1 MASSSSK
8 LGSHQPS
15 RSISLPSRLNPK
27 SQGIETQLNKLKTQC
42 DFSFSSRETPIG
54 SDTIQSSLTSLAELY
69 ASTKELI
76 HSPLTQ
82 QALLQ
87 NHSRQTMEETLDTS
101 IGLLDACCAAREL
114 LLGMKENVQSL
125 QSALRRKVV
134 GDSSIESNV
143 QTYIN
148 FRKNARKEV
157 SKSLKALKTMQKNN
171 NLSSIHFVHDQPLQ
185 MVTKVLSELS
195 NIAISIFGAMFV
207 FLSMPKIINGWSLIS
222 KLMPLSSDKGHKI
235 FNEVGSV
242 DITLLSLQTQMRKND
257 TKIDVE
263 IVQKRLESVD
273 GCVNVFEARLDC
285 LFRSSLVGLA
295 ELYSC
300 VEELIASPSTQQ
312 ALLAPTKHGK
322 VVEQALESSITLLD
336 TTNIARDLM
345 VTMKEQVQSLQ
356 SAFRRKG
363 RDSSIETSI
372 QTYLCFRKKAKK
384 DIAKCLGGLKRMETK
399 SIVSQQQGLEDLSIV
414 EKTLRETTSITISI
428 LKTLLKF
435 ILAIPTTTNGWSLLS
450 KVVKMKSLSY
460 NDQKEEKKNKKI
472 VNLVESVDLFL
483 HSLMK
488 NIQSNE
494 VEMSQRMLLDLD
506 SSSEA
511 IVVGLNTINPG
522 DVVASVGLSVQQS
535 TSSGRE
541 GYRTYKS
548 LPVFTKTKKNPSL
561 KIAKTKPNMAINKL
575 SVRSISL
582 PTRPHPTTTRIE
594 QQLHKIQALEFE
606 VATSSSSSFFKGLLF
621 ELEELYECVDDLLQ
635 MGSTQQVL
643 SQNQH
648 EKSLEDLLEASLRLL
663 DLCGITRDVLLQ
675 TKQHVGAL
683 QSTLRRRKGDP
694 IMEINITTYNCFRKK
709 MKKEVKKLTFAMKQV
724 SKKFESSQTQILS
737 EENDHLCAVMRAL
750 RQVCAMNSSIF
761 QSLFMYLIM
770 TPNKVSKWSLV
781 SKLVN
786 KSSAVACEE
795 KLLECGNELESVD
808 IALSSL
814 LCCNYDDLKLKIAQ
828 KRSEDLEMSIDG
840 LENVRSHPTTQ
851 KVEQELNKIN
861 LIINKEISSSTTT
874 SSSSL
879 CNSLSSLKDLYG
891 QLEDLLSLPL
901 TRQALAQ
908 HQQHKWVNEL
918 VDDSLSYLDI
928 CHNTND
934 VVSMLKQNVKDLQSA
949 IRRAKVLES
958 DYDDHSSI
966 ETSVSAYFALR
977 KKMKKSS
984 NIFGQLVTK
993 NCNFPLNLDTH
1004 LSAVVRV
1011 LRETSL
1017 VTSSIL
1023 GSLSLF
1029 LSTPLW
1035 KPKTS
1040 RWSLVSI
1047 MVQKGYYGNNHH
1059 HHHHVMNEFEGL
1071 DMAMNGLL
1079 SCDENGNDEKIEDVL
1094 KKLEALEVA
1103 MEGLE
1108 NGLEGLFRLFLHN
1121 RVCLLNKKNIL
1132 YSAMTVDTKK
1142 IMKFGLSLF
1151 RRGFNSSKCKT
1162 AAKMAVAR
1170 IKLLKNKRQVVVKQ
1184 MRRDIAL
1191 LLQSGQD
1198 ATARIRVEH
1207 VMREQNILAANE
1219 FIELFCELIVSRL
1232 SIIAKQRECPAD
1244 LKEGIS
1250 SLIFAAP
1257 RCSEIPELVAIR
1269 DVFEKKYG
1277 KDFVSAATDLRPSC
1291 GVNRLLIDKL
1301 SVRTPTGESKLKI
1314 LKEIAKEYQIE
1325 WDTTETEQEL
1335 LKPPE
1340 ELIEGPRSFVSAT
1353 SFPVTPK
1360 PNQSVE
1366 LNNSTTSS
1374 SLPMG
1379 GTIGDN
1385 NRGGG
1390 GGGNKHFVDSASAA
1404 KEAAKCANEAIA
1416 AANAAAFLANKD
1428 PNHASSFDRCKSNSS
1443 SINVGYQ
1450 TTSGA
1455 SSTDRFIPDGPPSP
1469 INSQYTDNQYKR
1481 SSETRR
1487 YDSHYPSNEETGHNS
1502 GARRYVSQSYNGS
1515 DSSHYPSNEDT
1526 SFNNNNNNNNNMES
1540 RKMYRRHSSY
1550 NAPSAQSD
1558 IKFDQS
1564 DSEEEF
1570 EEEENQ
1576 PRGNGSGGGS
1586 FGILP
1591 PDRLPPPVPSS
1602 EMLKQGSPA
1611 HSVHPKLPDYDALA
1625 ARFEALKHHRNS
1637 LP

>member
-8 LGSHQPS
+8 LGLHQPS
-15 RSISLPSRLNPK
+15 RSISLPSRLHPK

-87 NHSRQTMEETLDTS
+87 NHSRKTMEETLDTS
-101 IGLLDACCAAREL
+101 IGLLDACGAAREL

-171 NLSSIHFVHDQPLQ
+171 NISSIHFVHDQPLQ

-207 FLSMPKIINGWSLIS
+207 FLSMPKMANGWSLIS

-242 DITLLSLQTQMRKND
+242 DLTLFSLQTQMRKND

-399 SIVSQQQGLEDLSIV
+399 SIASQLQGLEDLSIV

-511 IVVGLNTINPG
+511 IV
-522 DVVASVGLSVQQS
+522 
-535 TSSGRE
+535 
-541 GYRTYKS
+541 
-548 LPVFTKTKKNPSL
+548 
-561 KIAKTKPNMAINKL
+561 L

-582 PTRPHPTTTRIE
+582 PTRPHPSTTRIE

-934 VVSMLKQNVKDLQSA
+934 VVSMLKQSVKDLQSA

-958 DYDDHSSI
+958 DHDDHSSI

-1047 MVQKGYYGNNHH
+1047 MVHKGYYGNNHH

-1132 YSAMTVDTKK
+1132 YSAMTVATKK

-1428 PNHASSFDRCKSNSS
+1428 PNHASSFDRRKSNSS
-1443 SINVGYQ
+1443 SINAGYQ

-1526 SFNNNNNNNNNMES
+1526 SFNNNNNNNNMES

-1550 NAPSAQSD
+1550 NAPSAHSD

-1570 EEEENQ
+1570 EEE
-1576 PRGNGSGGGS
+1576 RGNGSGGGS

-1602 EMLKQGSPA
+1602 EMLKQDSPA